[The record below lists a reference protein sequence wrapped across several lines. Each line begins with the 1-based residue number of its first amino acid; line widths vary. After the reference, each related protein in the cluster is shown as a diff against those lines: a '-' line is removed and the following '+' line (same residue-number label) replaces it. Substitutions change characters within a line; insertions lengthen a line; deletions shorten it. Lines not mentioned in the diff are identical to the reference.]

1 MKAQAQLSR
10 QHLLCQT
17 LLPDAK
23 VSNSL
28 PMRRGGRAPAYVF
41 TERYLESTTIEGA
54 PVAEGLSEEAN
65 SIAYPRET
73 TETEAR
79 SSLATVYVCTTSRRS
94 IPAKFGCQPIK
105 LELYP
110 QAHAYPGN

>member
-1 MKAQAQLSR
+1 
-10 QHLLCQT
+10 
-17 LLPDAK
+17 
-23 VSNSL
+23 
-28 PMRRGGRAPAYVF
+28 MRRGGRAPAYVF